1 MLYGLNCTWWRWLRR
16 CGCSRGFG
24 VQSPSAYAFI
34 RYVINE
40 HYPYYAYQEL
50 QERLTW
56 LDKREHQTGR
66 LLLRL
71 ANFWQPE
78 ICIVNEH
85 RFDEYLHAG
94 CRKAKRVEME
104 HCRKAKRVEME
115 QPILKDDQL
124 LKDNQLLN
132 DNQFL
137 KETRGMKRMMVI
149 DLQMMRMEEVRTQ
162 VLPLCDD
169 QTMLVLLGNLYREK
183 RGEEWL
189 RLQESEHSG
198 ITYDL
203 YDIGIIFFD
212 KKVYKQHYR
221 MNF

>member
-1 MLYGLNCTWWRWLRR
+1 MHYYLSTWWRWLRR

-40 HYPYYAYQEL
+40 HYPYYAYQAL
-50 QERLTW
+50 QERLSW
-56 LDKREHQTGR
+56 FDKRGHQIGR

-104 HCRKAKRVEME
+104 H
-115 QPILKDDQL
+115 PILKDDQL
-124 LKDNQLLN
+124 LN
-132 DNQFL
+132 DNQFQ

-149 DLQMMRMEEVRTQ
+149 DLEKMGMEEVRTQ

-183 RGEEWL
+183 QGEEWYQ
-189 RLQESEHSG
+189 LQESDYCG

-203 YDIGIIFFD
+203 YSLGIIFFD

>member
-1 MLYGLNCTWWRWLRR
+1 MHYYLSTWWRWLRR
-16 CGCSRGFG
+16 CGYCRGFG

-40 HYPYYAYQEL
+40 HYPYYAYREL
-50 QERLTW
+50 QKRLTW
-56 LDKREHQTGR
+56 LDRRGHQTGR

-94 CRKAKRVEME
+94 CRKAKQVEME
-104 HCRKAKRVEME
+104 H
-115 QPILKDDQL
+115 PILKDDQL
-124 LKDNQLLN
+124 LN
-132 DNQFL
+132 DNQFQ
-137 KETRGMKRMMVI
+137 KEARGMKRMMVI
-149 DLQMMRMEEVRTQ
+149 DLEKMGMEEVRTQ

-183 RGEEWL
+183 QGEEWHH
-189 RLQESEHSG
+189 LQESDYCG

-203 YDIGIIFFD
+203 YSLGIIFFD

>member
-1 MLYGLNCTWWRWLRR
+1 MLYYLSTWWRWLRR

-40 HYPYYAYQEL
+40 HYPYYAYREL
-50 QERLTW
+50 QERLSW
-56 LDKREHQTGR
+56 FDKRGYQTGR

-104 HCRKAKRVEME
+104 
-115 QPILKDDQL
+115 QPILK
-124 LKDNQLLN
+124 

-137 KETRGMKRMMVI
+137 KEIRGMKRMMVI
-149 DLQMMRMEEVRTQ
+149 DLEKMRMEEVRTQ

>member
-1 MLYGLNCTWWRWLRR
+1 MHYYLSTWWRWLRR
-16 CGCSRGFG
+16 CGYCRGFG

-50 QERLTW
+50 KERLVH
-56 LDKREHQTGR
+56 LDRRQHKLGR

-78 ICIVNEH
+78 ISICNDSLFE
-85 RFDEYLHAG
+85 DYLHAG
-94 CRKAKRVEME
+94 CRKVKRVELE
-104 HCRKAKRVEME
+104 H
-115 QPILKDDQL
+115 PIQTDHLL
-124 LKDNQLLN
+124 LKDNLL
-132 DNQFL
+132 L
-137 KETRGMKRMMVI
+137 KEAWGKKRMMVI
-149 DLQMMRMEEVRTQ
+149 NLEKMGMKEVRTQ

-183 RGEEWL
+183 QGEEWHQ
-189 RLQESEHSG
+189 LQESDYCG

-203 YDIGIIFFD
+203 YSLGIIFFD

>member
-1 MLYGLNCTWWRWLRR
+1 MHYYLSIWWRWLRR

-50 QERLTW
+50 KERLVH
-56 LDKREHQTGR
+56 LDRRQHKLGR

-78 ICIVNEH
+78 ISICNDSLFE
-85 RFDEYLHAG
+85 DYLHAG
-94 CRKAKRVEME
+94 CRKVKRVELA
-104 HCRKAKRVEME
+104 H
-115 QPILKDDQL
+115 PIQTDHLL
-124 LKDNQLLN
+124 LKDNLLLN
-132 DNQFL
+132 EAWG
-137 KETRGMKRMMVI
+137 KKRMMVI
-149 DLQMMRMEEVRTQ
+149 NLEKMGMKEVRTQ

-183 RGEEWL
+183 QGEEWHQ
-189 RLQESEHSG
+189 LQDSDYCG

-203 YDIGIIFFD
+203 YSLGIIFFD
-212 KKVYKQHYR
+212 KKKFKQHYR